1 MMLSKKAA
9 AVAAVILVLAGCGK
23 EKLVIDGQRIPVLDT
38 PEVIAADYMRGDI
51 KISLPEP
58 SLTYSWTQ
66 AGGNSQHNAG
76 HIASNDELKKIW
88 SKNFGK
94 GNSKRDYLIAQ
105 PVIAENKIF
114 AIDAEAVVSAYS
126 KNDGTRLWRTRLKPQ
141 LREDKGVAL
150 KGAGLAY
157 AHGKIYATTGF
168 GGVFALDTED
178 GNIIWKHYEKTPIRI
193 APTAGSNKVFVQ
205 TIENVLIALNQN
217 DGSEIWRYAAQNED
231 TVLVGG
237 AAPAYDVSMDIL
249 IAGFSNGEIRAIKAS
264 TGSPLWGDYLVSGY
278 RNNIL
283 SEINAIRANPVIGK
297 DMVYAAGNNILTA
310 IDLRTGQRLWEREFG
325 SNNQPWLAGKVL
337 YVLSEISHLLAIDT
351 ESGKIIW
358 DTKVPAG
365 ENVSDAVGVSFAG
378 PVLVNNRLL
387 VNTSNGYTFYISPY
401 TGEIMGF
408 LKLEDGSAV
417 SPVAADGQ
425 VVITTTD
432 AELLVYE

>member
-1 MMLSKKAA
+1 MVLGKKTAVAA
-9 AVAAVILVLAGCGK
+9 AVIFILAGCGK
-23 EKLVIDGQRIPVLDT
+23 EKLVIDGQRVPVLDA
-38 PEVIAADYMRGDI
+38 PEVIAADYMKGDI

-58 SLTYSWTQ
+58 TMTSHWSQT
-66 AGGNSQHNAG
+66 GGNPQHNAG
-76 HIASNDELKKIW
+76 HIASNDELKKLW
-88 SKNFGK
+88 SKSFGA

-114 AIDAEAVVSAYS
+114 AIDANAVVSAYD
-126 KNDGTRLWRTRLKPQ
+126 KKDGKQLWRLRLKPQ

-157 AHGKIYATTGF
+157 AHGKIYAATGF
-168 GGVFALDTED
+168 GGVFAIDAEN

-193 APTAGSNKVFVQ
+193 APTTGGNKVFVQ
-205 TIENVLIALNQN
+205 TIENVLVALNQT

-237 AAPAYDVSMDIL
+237 AAPAYDASMDIL

-278 RNNIL
+278 RNNML
-283 SEINAIRANPVIGK
+283 SEINAIRANPVIGNS
-297 DMVYAAGNNILTA
+297 MVFAAGNNILTA
-310 IDLRTGQRLWEREFG
+310 IDMRTGQRLWEREFG
-325 SNNQPWLAGKVL
+325 SNNQPWLAGKIL

-365 ENVSDAVGVSFAG
+365 EKVADAVGVTFAG

-408 LKLEDGSAV
+408 LKLDDGSAV

-432 AELLVYE
+432 AELLVFE